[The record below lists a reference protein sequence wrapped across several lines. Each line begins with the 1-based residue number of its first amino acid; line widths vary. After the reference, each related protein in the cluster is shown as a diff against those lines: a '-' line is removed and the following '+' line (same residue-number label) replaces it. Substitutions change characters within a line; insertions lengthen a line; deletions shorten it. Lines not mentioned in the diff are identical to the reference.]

1 MDAQAAFQK
10 IAIQSRSIPTD
21 RLAESW
27 LGLNKS
33 DDCLIT
39 HSTEETFIQP
49 PDNPPIQDFQGVEI
63 VSGNY
68 LKSLLVEDINELDA
82 ESSPVGNLSDIV
94 LMRPILLVNQPHPII
109 TGDISHS
116 TLLIRKLHPER
127 LYPVIWVNRIV
138 SNIPVESTAK
148 SQKTSKATKASQSP
162 IPKKGLSKGD
172 ISRREAEAFG
182 ISPAALRKRKSRERL
197 RRLANEKK

>member
-10 IAIQSRSIPTD
+10 ITIQSRSMPTD

-27 LGLNKS
+27 LAFNKS

-39 HSTEETFIQP
+39 HSAEETFIQP
-49 PDNPPIQDFQGVEI
+49 PDNPSIQDFQGVEF

-68 LKSLLVEDINELDA
+68 LKSLLVKDINELDA
-82 ESSPVGNLSDIV
+82 ESNPVGNLSDIV
-94 LMRPILLVNQPHPII
+94 LMRPILLVKQPSPVI

-116 TLLIRKLHPER
+116 TLLIRKLHPKH
-127 LYPVIWVNRIV
+127 LYPVIWVSRSV
-138 SNIPVESTAK
+138 SNVPVK
-148 SQKTSKATKASQSP
+148 IVPYPKKTSKPIKASQLP
-162 IPKKGLSKGD
+162 IPEKAPSKGD
-172 ISRREAEAFG
+172 ISRSEAESLG

>member
-10 IAIQSRSIPTD
+10 IAIQSRSMPTD

-27 LGLNKS
+27 LGFSKS

-39 HSTEETFIQP
+39 YSAEEAFIQP
-49 PDNPPIQDFQGVEI
+49 PDNPPIQDLQGVEF

-68 LKSLLVEDINELDA
+68 LKSLLVEDIDEADCELEPA
-82 ESSPVGNLSDIV
+82 GNLSDIV
-94 LMRPILLVNQPHPII
+94 LLRPILLVKQPNPVI
-109 TGDISHS
+109 TGDIRHS
-116 TLLIRKLHPER
+116 TLLIRKLNPER
-127 LYPVIWVNRIV
+127 LYPVVWVNRLV
-138 SNIPVESTAK
+138 SNITVESTAK
-148 SQKTSKATKASQSP
+148 SQKASKPTKASQLP
-162 IPKKGLSKGD
+162 IPKKALSKGD
-172 ISRREAEAFG
+172 ISRREAESLG